1 MNHFISKLKVMYASI
16 VSGRRLKMRIMYL
29 TTILILTSLSNISFA
44 QDCSQVIESND
55 AMQFNMKEMRVS
67 SDCQS
72 LTITLKH
79 VGNLPQQF
87 MGHNWVLSTTEDMMP
102 LTGVSMQAGAPNYL
116 PENDSRVIAATEM
129 IGGGQE
135 SSVTFDVSALN
146 SSTEYTYFCTFPG
159 HYAIMK
165 GVFIIE

>member
-1 MNHFISKLKVMYASI
+1 
-16 VSGRRLKMRIMYL
+16 MRIMYL

-135 SSVTFDVSALN
+135 SSVTFDISALN
-146 SSTEYTYFCTFPG
+146 SSTEYTYFCTFSS
-159 HYAIMK
+159 
-165 GVFIIE
+165 FIN

>member
-1 MNHFISKLKVMYASI
+1 
-16 VSGRRLKMRIMYL
+16 
-29 TTILILTSLSNISFA
+29 
-44 QDCSQVIESND
+44 
-55 AMQFNMKEMRVS
+55 MQFNMKEMRVS

>member
-1 MNHFISKLKVMYASI
+1 MNHFISKLKVMYASML
-16 VSGRRLKMRIMYL
+16 SGGRLKMRIIYL
-29 TTILILTSLSNISFA
+29 MTILILTSLSNISFA

-135 SSVTFDVSALN
+135 SSVTFDISALN

>member
-1 MNHFISKLKVMYASI
+1 MIYFISKLKVMYASI
-16 VSGRRLKMRIMYL
+16 VPGRRLKMRIMYL

-135 SSVTFDVSALN
+135 SSVTFDISALN

>member
-1 MNHFISKLKVMYASI
+1 MNYFISKLKVMYASI
-16 VSGRRLKMRIMYL
+16 LSGGRLKMRIIYL
-29 TTILILTSLSNISFA
+29 MTILILTSLSNISFA

-102 LTGVSMQAGAPNYL
+102 LTGVSMQTGAPNYL

>member
-1 MNHFISKLKVMYASI
+1 MNHFISKLKVMYASML
-16 VSGRRLKMRIMYL
+16 SGGRLKMRIIYL
-29 TTILILTSLSNISFA
+29 MTILILTSLSNISFA

-135 SSVTFDVSALN
+135 SSVKFDISALN

>member
-1 MNHFISKLKVMYASI
+1 
-16 VSGRRLKMRIMYL
+16 
-29 TTILILTSLSNISFA
+29 
-44 QDCSQVIESND
+44 
-55 AMQFNMKEMRVS
+55 MKEMRVS

-135 SSVTFDVSALN
+135 SSVTFDISALN

>member
-1 MNHFISKLKVMYASI
+1 MNHFISKLKVMYASML
-16 VSGRRLKMRIMYL
+16 SGGRLKMRIIYL
-29 TTILILTSLSNISFA
+29 MTILILTSLSNISFA

-102 LTGVSMQAGAPNYL
+102 LSGAAMQAGAPSYL
-116 PENDSRVIAATEM
+116 PENDPRVIAATDM

-135 SSVTFDVSALN
+135 TSVTFDVSTLDPGGD
-146 SSTEYTYFCTFPG
+146 YTYFCTFPG

-165 GVFIIE
+165 GKFIIE

>member
-1 MNHFISKLKVMYASI
+1 MNHFISKLKVMYASML
-16 VSGRRLKMRIMYL
+16 SGGRLKMRIIYL
-29 TTILILTSLSNISFA
+29 MTILILTSLSNISFA

>member
-1 MNHFISKLKVMYASI
+1 
-16 VSGRRLKMRIMYL
+16 MRIMYL

-159 HYAIMK
+159 HYEIMK

>member
-16 VSGRRLKMRIMYL
+16 LSGGRLKMRIIYL
-29 TTILILTSLSNISFA
+29 MTILILTSLSNISFA
-44 QDCSQVIESND
+44 QDCSQVVESND